1 MNDITIE
8 WQGQVVEVTATLVI
22 GGGGEVVNNTFEN
35 LEANGNLELDLS
47 LYARVLLNLTGNA
60 VISFINVP
68 DVGLSK
74 QISVTIQNDI
84 QAEVTLPTATEINL
98 NYDKTAA
105 FQQLDFNLSNYT
117 TEGLKINCINH
128 ILNAVVNPDITIPNT
143 PTIINIA

>member
-128 ILNAVVNPDITIPNT
+128 ILNAVTNPDITIPNT
-143 PTIINIA
+143 PTITNIA

>member
-8 WQGQVVEVTATLVI
+8 WQGQVVEVTATLTI